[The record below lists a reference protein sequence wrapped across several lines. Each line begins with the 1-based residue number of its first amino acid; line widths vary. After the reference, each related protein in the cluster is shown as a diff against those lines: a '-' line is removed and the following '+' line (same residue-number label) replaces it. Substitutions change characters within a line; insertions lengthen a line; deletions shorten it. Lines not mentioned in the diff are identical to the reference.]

1 MDCGIWPSVI
11 SGLLGG
17 GLALLGVYFTLKGH
31 RQRDKDR
38 QEEIIRGVLQAIYEE
53 LKAMYD
59 LLDSSAVELSWKAFE
74 NGSRPYYNFA
84 FIFSKDYSIV
94 FRSNANLIGQIKNSN
109 IRHEIVK
116 VYKVLDV
123 IMGEYEKNT
132 ELLVRYIKADKTG
145 QRELASEL
153 YKQLRDF
160 APELREM
167 HEFSK
172 KSIRNFL
179 YMLEEEKKEST
190 KGSSERFWEQQ

>member
-11 SGLLGG
+11 SGLVGG

-38 QEEIIRGVLQAIYEE
+38 QEEIIRGILQAIYEE

-74 NGSRPYYNFA
+74 NGPHPYYNFA
-84 FIFSKDYSIV
+84 IIFSKDYSIV
-94 FRSNANLIGQIKNSN
+94 FRSNANFIGQIKNSN

-160 APELREM
+160 APELQEM

-179 YMLEEEKKEST
+179 YMLEEEEEKESA
-190 KGSSERFWEQQ
+190 KCSSERFWEQ